1 MSISITSTATAI
13 LIGSKL
19 IVKSAIKFFDVDKNN
34 VHIYVNARYRGALE
48 SPDGIKIPFADVIE
62 PQSFASSEELR
73 DYLSDLASQTKED
86 QAICDGVEPA
96 GLSNTVDLP
105 HPGFFEVRGNAGA
118 VKFDPVDQ
126 TAPQGQSMTFAS
138 GELSKF
144 RVKRI
149 YLTGTT
155 ATSIVIY
162 F

>member
-1 MSISITSTATAI
+1 MAITITSTAHAI
-13 LIGSKL
+13 IIGSTL
-19 IVKSAIKFFDVDKNN
+19 ILKSAIKFFDVDKAN

-48 SPDGIKIPFADVIE
+48 SSDGLKVAFADVTE
-62 PQSFASSEELR
+62 PRVFASSTELR
-73 DYLSDLASQTKED
+73 DYLADLASQTKED
-86 QAICDGVEPA
+86 QAICDATEAAVH
-96 GLSNTVDLP
+96 SNTVDLP
-105 HPGFFEVRGNAGA
+105 HPGFFEVRGNAGT

-126 TAPQGQSMTFAS
+126 SCAQGQTLTMAA

-149 YLTGTT
+149 YATGTL